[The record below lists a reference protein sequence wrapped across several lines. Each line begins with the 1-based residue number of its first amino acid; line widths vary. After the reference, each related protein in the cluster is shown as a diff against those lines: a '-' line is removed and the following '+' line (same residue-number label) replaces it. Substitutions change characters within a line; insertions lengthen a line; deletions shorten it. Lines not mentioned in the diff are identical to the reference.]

1 MNYINEA
8 RKIITD
14 CYAALKPS
22 EQLRREAAEEQCQG
36 HITEG
41 YARELTK
48 GADAEALQLRQAAG
62 LKLAGLAQ
70 QYTDAAKAADMPDG
84 QALQSGDY
92 ALLSANFPM
101 SVEEYQ
107 KLCERNKNN
116 PTLLRAAI
124 DYGNRNGGIAPYAK
138 RYYKSAAD
146 RIKLFDEFIK
156 RCKAVLEA
164 DPTNPARGDAYWNMI
179 ARDAEPWAT
188 L

>member
-22 EQLRREAAEEQCQG
+22 EQLRREAAEEQRQG

-101 SVEEYQ
+101 SAEEYQ
-107 KLCERNKNN
+107 WPDPLQ
-116 PTLLRAAI
+116 PVRAAPHLCVCGQ
-124 DYGNRNGGIAPYAK
+124 DAARRGGQGPCGPQ
-138 RYYKSAAD
+138 S
-146 RIKLFDEFIK
+146 
-156 RCKAVLEA
+156 
-164 DPTNPARGDAYWNMI
+164 
-179 ARDAEPWAT
+179 
-188 L
+188 

>member
-22 EQLRREAAEEQCQG
+22 EQLRREAAEEQRQ
-36 HITEG
+36 
-41 YARELTK
+41 
-48 GADAEALQLRQAAG
+48 DAEALQLRQAAG

-101 SVEEYQ
+101 SAEEYQ

-138 RYYKSAAD
+138 RYYKSAA
-146 RIKLFDEFIK
+146 
-156 RCKAVLEA
+156 
-164 DPTNPARGDAYWNMI
+164 ARGDAYWNMI

>member
-14 CYAALKPS
+14 CYAVLKPS
-22 EQLRREAAEEQCQG
+22 EQLRREAAEEQRQG

-84 QALQSGDY
+84 QVLQSGDY

-101 SVEEYQ
+101 SAEEYQ
-107 KLCERNKNN
+107 KL
-116 PTLLRAAI
+116 
-124 DYGNRNGGIAPYAK
+124 
-138 RYYKSAAD
+138 
-146 RIKLFDEFIK
+146 
-156 RCKAVLEA
+156 
-164 DPTNPARGDAYWNMI
+164 W
-179 ARDAEPWAT
+179 
-188 L
+188 

>member
-22 EQLRREAAEEQCQG
+22 EQLRREAAEEQRQG

-70 QYTDAAKAADMPDG
+70 QYTDAAKRQTCRTGRPSSLETMPCC
-84 QALQSGDY
+84 
-92 ALLSANFPM
+92 LLTS
-101 SVEEYQ
+101 
-107 KLCERNKNN
+107 L
-116 PTLLRAAI
+116 
-124 DYGNRNGGIAPYAK
+124 
-138 RYYKSAAD
+138 
-146 RIKLFDEFIK
+146 
-156 RCKAVLEA
+156 
-164 DPTNPARGDAYWNMI
+164 
-179 ARDAEPWAT
+179 
-188 L
+188 

>member
-22 EQLRREAAEEQCQG
+22 EQLRREAAEEQRQG

-124 DYGNRNGGIAPYAK
+124 DYGNRNGGIAPY
-138 RYYKSAAD
+138 
-146 RIKLFDEFIK
+146 DEFIK
-156 RCKAVLEA
+156 RCNAVLEA

>member
-22 EQLRREAAEEQCQG
+22 EHLRREAA
-36 HITEG
+36 EG

>member
-22 EQLRREAAEEQCQG
+22 EQLRREAAEEQRQG

-101 SVEEYQ
+101 SAEEYQ

-116 PTLLRAAI
+116 PTLLRKAME
-124 DYGNRNGGIAPYAK
+124 YGNKNGGLAPYAK
-138 RYYKSAAD
+138 KYYRSAHD
-146 RIKLFDEFIK
+146 RVQLFK
-156 RCKAVLEA
+156 TLVQRCGAVLDAE
-164 DPTNPARGDAYWNMI
+164 PTSPTRGDAYWNMI

>member
-22 EQLRREAAEEQCQG
+22 EQLRREAAEEQRQG

-70 QYTDAAKAADMPDG
+70 
-84 QALQSGDY
+84 
-92 ALLSANFPM
+92 
-101 SVEEYQ
+101 
-107 KLCERNKNN
+107 
-116 PTLLRAAI
+116 
-124 DYGNRNGGIAPYAK
+124 
-138 RYYKSAAD
+138 
-146 RIKLFDEFIK
+146 
-156 RCKAVLEA
+156 
-164 DPTNPARGDAYWNMI
+164 
-179 ARDAEPWAT
+179 
-188 L
+188 

>member
-1 MNYINEA
+1 MNYINET

-22 EQLRREAAEEQCQG
+22 EQLRREAAEEQRQG

-124 DYGNRNGGIAPYAK
+124 DYGNRNGGIAPYA
-138 RYYKSAAD
+138 RDIINLPLTASSCLMNLSSAARLCLK
-146 RIKLFDEFIK
+146 RIP
-156 RCKAVLEA
+156 
-164 DPTNPARGDAYWNMI
+164 PTRPAGMLI
-179 ARDAEPWAT
+179 GT
-188 L
+188 

>member
-1 MNYINEA
+1 MTAPQFDYSNIPPELQA
-8 RKIITD
+8 RRQWVLWGVDPDNPKAPRQVVSPT
-14 CYAALKPS
+14 
-22 EQLRREAAEEQCQG
+22 QG
-36 HITEG
+36 AKANNPMTWGSFEP
-41 YARELTK
+41 ARCIV
-48 GADAEALQLRQAAG
+48 D
-62 LKLAGLAQ
+62 
-70 QYTDAAKAADMPDG
+70 TDAAKAADMPDG

-101 SVEEYQ
+101 SAEEYQ